1 MKGLFWGP
9 HRGFCRGGVLKA
21 VRPLS
26 LEEYLA
32 LEREAPVKHELVEG
46 FPHAMAGANDRHNR
60 VVVNLVLALGPLAR
74 EKGCRLYASDMR
86 LKVDAATVYYPDLMV
101 ICEEDAG
108 EHYKEKPC
116 LVIEVLSESTEATDR
131 REKLRKYLGLPTLQ
145 AYLLVDSRT
154 PRAFGYYR
162 EEGGWVY
169 REAEEG
175 RLPLPCLQGYL
186 DLAEAYYGL

>member
-1 MKGLFWGP
+1 L
-9 HRGFCRGGVLKA
+9 
-21 VRPLS
+21 
-26 LEEYLA
+26 
-32 LEREAPVKHELVEG
+32 VKHELVEG
-46 FPHAMAGANDRHNR
+46 FPHALAGASDRHNR

-74 EKGCRLYASDMR
+74 KKGCRLYASDMR
-86 LKVDAATVYYPDLMV
+86 LKVDAATVYYPDLMVICMV

-154 PRAFGYYR
+154 PPGLRLLPGGRGLGVPGGGGKASPFLPRGISGPRRGLLRALG
-162 EEGGWVY
+162 
-169 REAEEG
+169 
-175 RLPLPCLQGYL
+175 P
-186 DLAEAYYGL
+186 

>member
-1 MKGLFWGP
+1 MGAA
-9 HRGFCRGGVLKA
+9 RA

-32 LEREAPVKHELVEG
+32 LEREATQKHELVEG
-46 FPHAMAGANDRHNR
+46 FPHAVAGAGDRHNR
-60 VVVNLVLALGPLAR
+60 LVVNLVLALGPLAR
-74 EKGCRLYASDMR
+74 KKGCRLYASDMR

-101 ICEEDAG
+101 VCEEDPG
-108 EHYKEKPC
+108 EYYKEKPC

-145 AYLLVDSRT
+145 AYLLVDSRL

-162 EEGGWVY
+162 EGEGWVY
-169 REAEEG
+169 QEAEEG
-175 RLPLPCLQGYL
+175 HLPLPCLKGHL
-186 DLAEAYYGL
+186 DLSEAYYGL

>member
-1 MKGLFWGP
+1 M
-9 HRGFCRGGVLKA
+9 A
-21 VRPLS
+21 VPS
-26 LEEYLA
+26 
-32 LEREAPVKHELVEG
+32 
-46 FPHAMAGANDRHNR
+46 DRHNR

-131 REKLRKYLGLPTLQ
+131 REKLRKYL
-145 AYLLVDSRT
+145 VRRT
-154 PRAFGYYR
+154 SWWTQERLEPSATT
-162 EEGGWVY
+162 
-169 REAEEG
+169 G
-175 RLPLPCLQGYL
+175 RKGAGCTGKRRKAACRYP
-186 DLAEAYYGL
+186 A